1 MIITNKSN
9 IIITGDKMIYSKE
22 KEIKYTIL
30 EGIITLLINAF
41 VLILASK
48 IFKGFYVSSFLYAI
62 LTSLVIYMLD
72 YTIKPLLK
80 LFFLPITILTTGL
93 FYPFINVIILK
104 LASIIMGSSFIVEGW
119 ILPFFI
125 SIFLSITTLLL
136 DNLITKRIIGE

>member
-1 MIITNKSN
+1 
-9 IIITGDKMIYSKE
+9 MIYSKE
-22 KEIKYTIL
+22 KEIKYIIL

-48 IFKGFYVSSFLYAI
+48 IFKGFYVSSFIYAI
-62 LTSLVIYMLD
+62 ITSLVIYILD

-80 LFFLPITILTTGL
+80 ICFLPITILTTGL

-104 LASIIMGSSFIVEGW
+104 LASLIMGSSFIVEGW

-136 DNLITKRIIGE
+136 DNIITKRIIGE

>member
-1 MIITNKSN
+1 
-9 IIITGDKMIYSKE
+9 MIYSKE